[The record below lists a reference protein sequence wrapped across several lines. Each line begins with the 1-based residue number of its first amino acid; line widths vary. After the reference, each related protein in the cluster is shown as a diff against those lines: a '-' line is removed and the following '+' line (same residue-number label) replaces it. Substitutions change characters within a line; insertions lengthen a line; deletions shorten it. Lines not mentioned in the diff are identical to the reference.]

1 MKRTQLYPRRSFVR
15 STAGLAAGLAGMD
28 VLTACSGLGGLSAGS
43 DSDNGELSATVSNMP
58 PASDK
63 AGLQQFKDTVAKF
76 EKLHPKQHIVG
87 HTYTFDPTTYYAR
100 LAAGQAEDGLLTY
113 FTEPQ
118 FMIAHHYASDIT
130 NLIKN
135 WQYFTSIDP
144 NILQIVTGQDSH
156 IYGLPVSGYALCV
169 LYSRS
174 LFQQAGLDP
183 DKPPTTWEEFR
194 GYAKQIAGKGV
205 AGFAETSTKN
215 GGGWLFTN
223 WMYTAGGELE
233 VKNGETWKA
242 VYNSD
247 KGVAVL
253 NLLKAMR
260 FTDKSMMQ
268 EQLLDADS
276 ILPFVANKKV
286 AMIITS
292 PSRLTD
298 LKVQYQTNLDDFG
311 LAPMPQN
318 GGNTALAGG
327 SIWVFNPKSK
337 LDVIKLAYD
346 WIIFSRF
353 DLNVLENK
361 YATQAK
367 SKQPVGLPTNV
378 IFRGAFQQQLDVLTK
393 KYANVPLQNYQ
404 PFVKSKLRLSA
415 EPPVET
421 QKMYA
426 SIDPVVQ
433 AILTVPNADPKQLL
447 DQAVQQFQTQVLDKV
462 KA

>member
-1 MKRTQLYPRRSFVR
+1 VRT
-15 STAGLAAGLAGMD
+15 TAGIAAGLAGLD
-28 VLTACSGLGGLSAGS
+28 VLEACSGLAGFSAGS
-43 DSDNGELSATVSNMP
+43 DSDNGELTATVSNMP
-58 PASDK
+58 LPSDK
-63 AGLQQFKDTVAKF
+63 AGLQQFNATVAQF
-76 EKLHPKQHIVG
+76 EKLHPKQRIVG

-113 FTEPQ
+113 FTEPP
-118 FMIAHHYASDIT
+118 FMMAHHYASDIT
-130 NLIKN
+130 NLIKG
-135 WQYFTSIDP
+135 WPYFTSIDP
-144 NILQIVTGQDSH
+144 NILQIVTSQDGH
-156 IYGLPVSGYALCV
+156 IYGVPVSGYALCL

-174 LFQQAGLDP
+174 LFKQAGLDP

-205 AGFAETSTKN
+205 AGFAETTTKN

-233 VKNGETWKA
+233 ANDGGTWKA
-242 VYNSD
+242 VYNSN

-260 FTDKSMMQ
+260 FTDKSMTQ
-268 EQLLDADS
+268 ELLFDADT
-276 ILPFVANKKV
+276 ILPVIANKKV

-292 PSRLTD
+292 PSRLAD
-298 LKVQYQTNLDDFG
+298 LKVQYQTNLDDLG

-318 GGNTALAGG
+318 GGNAALAGG

-337 LDVIKLAYD
+337 PDVVKLAYD
-346 WIIFSRF
+346 WIIYSRF

-367 SKQPVGLPTNV
+367 SNQPVGLPTNV
-378 IFRGAFQQQLDVLTK
+378 IFRGAFQQKLDALMQ
-393 KYANVPLQNYQ
+393 KYANVPLQNYR
-404 PFVKSKLRLSA
+404 PFVNSRLRLRA

-421 QKMYA
+421 QQMYA
-426 SIDPVVQ
+426 SLDPVVQ
-433 AILTVPNADPKQLL
+433 AILTTPNADPKQLL
-447 DQAVQQFQTQVLDKV
+447 DQAAQQFQAQVLDKV

>member
-1 MKRTQLYPRRSFVR
+1 MNRTQRYPRRSFVR
-15 STAGLAAGLAGMD
+15 NTAGVVAALSGLEVLA
-28 VLTACSGLGGLSAGS
+28 ACSGLGGLSASS
-43 DSDNGELSATVSNMP
+43 DVGNGELSATVSNMP
-58 PASDK
+58 PDSNK
-63 AGLQQFKDTVAKF
+63 TGLQQFKDTVAQF
-76 EKLHPKQHIVG
+76 EKLHPKQHIIG

-100 LAAGQAEDGLLTY
+100 LAAEQAEDAVLTY

-144 NILQIVTGQDSH
+144 NILQIVTGPDKH
-156 IYGLPVSGYALCV
+156 IYGVPVSGYALCI

-174 LFQQAGLDP
+174 LFKQAGLDP

-233 VKNGETWKA
+233 VKDGEKWKVA
-242 VYNSD
+242 YNSD

-253 NLLKAMR
+253 NLLKTMR
-260 FTDKSMMQ
+260 FTDKSMTQ
-268 EQLLDADS
+268 EQLFDADT
-276 ILPFVANKKV
+276 ILPLIANKKV
-286 AMIITS
+286 AMIVTS
-292 PSRLTD
+292 PGRLAD
-298 LKVQYQTNLDDFG
+298 LKAQYQADLNDLG

-318 GGNTALAGG
+318 GGNAALAGG

-337 LDVIKLAYD
+337 ADVVKLAYD

-353 DLNVLENK
+353 DLNVLEAK
-361 YATQAK
+361 YAAQAK
-367 SKQPVGLPTNV
+367 SNQPVGLPTNI
-378 IFRGAFQQQLDVLTK
+378 IFRGAFQQQLDTLTR
-393 KYANVPLQNYQ
+393 KYANVPLQNYL
-404 PFVKSKLRLSA
+404 PFVKSSLQLKA
-415 EPPVET
+415 EPSVET

-426 SIDPVVQ
+426 SLDPVVQ
-433 AILTVPNADPKQLL
+433 AILTTSNADPKQLL
-447 DQAVQQFQTQVLDKV
+447 DQAAQQFQAQELDKV

>member
-1 MKRTQLYPRRSFVR
+1 MNRTQLYPRRNFVR
-15 STAGLAAGLAGMD
+15 HTAGIVAGLTGLE
-28 VLTACSGLGGLSAGS
+28 VLAACSGLGGFSAGS
-43 DSDNGELSATVSNMP
+43 DSSNGELSATVSDMP
-58 PASDK
+58 PDSNK
-63 AGLQQFKDTVAKF
+63 TGLQQFKDTVAKF

-87 HTYTFDPTTYYAR
+87 HTYKFDPATYYAR

-118 FMIAHHYASDIT
+118 FMIEHHYVSDIT
-130 NLIKN
+130 NLIKK
-135 WQYFTSIDP
+135 WPYYTSIDP
-144 NILQIVTGQDSH
+144 NILEIVTGQDNH
-156 IYGLPVSGYALCV
+156 IYGVPVSGYALCI
-169 LYSRS
+169 LYNRS
-174 LFQQAGLDP
+174 LFKQAGLDP

-223 WMYTAGGELE
+223 WMCTAGGEME
-233 VKNGETWKA
+233 VKDGAKWKA

-260 FTDKSMMQ
+260 FTDKSMTQ
-268 EQLLDADS
+268 EQLLDADT
-276 ILPFVANKKV
+276 ILPLIANKKV
-286 AMIITS
+286 AMIVTS

-298 LKVQYQTNLDDFG
+298 LKAQYQADLNDFG

-318 GGNTALAGG
+318 GGNAALGGG
-327 SIWVFNPKSK
+327 SIWVFNPKSRP
-337 LDVIKLAYD
+337 DVVKLAYD

-353 DLNVLENK
+353 DLNVLEAK
-361 YATQAK
+361 YAAQVK
-367 SKQPVGLPTNV
+367 SNQPVGLPTNI
-378 IFRGAFQQQLDVLTK
+378 IFKGEFQEKLDALTR

-404 PFVKSKLRLSA
+404 PFVKSTLQLKA
-415 EPPVET
+415 EPSVET

-426 SIDPVVQ
+426 SLDPVVQ
-433 AILTVPNADPKQLL
+433 AVLTTPNADPKQLL
-447 DQAVQQFQTQVLDKV
+447 DQAAQQFQTQVLDKV